1 VLDTRQLEVFATV
14 ARTGSFSAAARELHC
29 TQPAVS
35 QQMRALERHVGG
47 PLFVRTGRGLTLTE
61 AGRILAERGTALLDE
76 LTATHRQ
83 ISAIATH
90 DIGTI
95 RICAFPSAL
104 VSLVPAAAA
113 ILTEERPHLR
123 LELVEEE
130 PPDSFAL
137 LRRGAADL
145 LISFSYD
152 GEPQDEAAVAGMLRV
167 PLMHEP
173 LALLVPVGH
182 RLAGRERV
190 SLAETAQ
197 ERWIAGCPRCRHA
210 LDLACAAAGFTP
222 DITCSTDDNLAIQS
236 LVSAGLGV
244 ALVPRLVLSF
254 LRHPGL
260 TTVDVDSCAQRHTA
274 LYTWPD
280 LIRLPIVRAT
290 VDALVTAAGRAATV
304 DI

>member
-1 VLDTRQLEVFATV
+1 MLDTRQLEVFATV

-29 TQPAVS
+29 TQPAIS
-35 QQMRALERHVGG
+35 QQMRALERQVGG

-76 LTATHRQ
+76 LAATHQQ

-95 RICAFPSAL
+95 RICAFPSAT

-113 ILTEERPHLR
+113 ILAKERPHLR

-137 LRRGAADL
+137 LRRGAVDL
-145 LISFSYD
+145 LISFSYED
-152 GEPQDEAAVAGMLRV
+152 EPLDEAAGMLRV
-167 PLMHEP
+167 PLLHEP
-173 LALLVPVGH
+173 LALLVPTGH
-182 RLAGRERV
+182 RLAGHERV
-190 SLAETAQ
+190 SLKETAD

-210 LDLACAAAGFTP
+210 LDQACTEAGFTP

-236 LVSAGLGV
+236 LVSAGLGI
-244 ALVPRLVLSF
+244 ALVPGLVLSF

-260 TTVDVDSCAQRHTA
+260 TTVSIDSFAQRNTA

-290 VDALVTAAGRAATV
+290 VDALVTAAAKV
-304 DI
+304 L

>member
-1 VLDTRQLEVFATV
+1 MIDTRQLEVFATV

-29 TQPAVS
+29 TQPAIS
-35 QQMRALERHVGG
+35 QQMRALERQVGG
-47 PLFVRTGRGLTLTE
+47 PLFVRTGRGLNLTE
-61 AGRILAERGTALLDE
+61 AGRILAERGAALLDE
-76 LTATHRQ
+76 LAATHQQ

-95 RICAFPSAL
+95 RICAFPSAT

-113 ILTEERPHLR
+113 ILAEERPHLR
-123 LELVEEE
+123 LALVEEE
-130 PPDSFAL
+130 PPDSFGL

-145 LISFSYD
+145 VISFSYE

-167 PLMHEP
+167 PLLREP
-173 LALLVPVGH
+173 MALLVPVGH
-182 RLAGRERV
+182 RLAGRDSV
-190 SLAETAQ
+190 SLAETET

-210 LDLACAAAGFTP
+210 LDQACAEAGFTP

-260 TTVDVDSCAQRHTA
+260 TTVDVQACAHRQTA

-290 VDALVTAAGRAATV
+290 VDALITASQRPDV
-304 DI
+304 